1 MVEFDDKGNIAD
13 HVVLDSDKGEK
24 GVELPAGSW
33 HSFISLQEGSVLYEV
48 KAGPYDE
55 KKAKHFAEWSP
66 EEGSKEA
73 LLFNKRVI
81 EKLKIS

>member
-1 MVEFDDKGNIAD
+1 MVEFDDSGNITD
-13 HVVLDSDKGEK
+13 HMVLDSSNGEK
-24 GVELPAGSW
+24 GVEFFAGSW

-73 LLFNKRVI
+73 LLFNEKIV
-81 EKLKIS
+81 EKLRIS